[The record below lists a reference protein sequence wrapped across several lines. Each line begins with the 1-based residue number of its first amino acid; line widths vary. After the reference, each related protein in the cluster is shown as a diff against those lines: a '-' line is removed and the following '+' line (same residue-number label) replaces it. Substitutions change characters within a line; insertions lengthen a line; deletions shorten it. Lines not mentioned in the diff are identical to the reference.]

1 MNLIG
6 NSVRRPVLTT
16 VIMTILV
23 LLGFFAFY
31 QLGVAL
37 LPSVDVPVVLV
48 RVQYRGAGPL
58 EVERLIVQPV
68 EDAIASVEGVKEI
81 NGYALDGTGFV
92 VAVLEY
98 EVDVTQATL
107 DISTRRKGHNFHAP

>member
-23 LLGFFAFY
+23 LLGLYSFY

-37 LPSVDVPVVLV
+37 LPKMDIPVVLV
-48 RVQYRGAGPL
+48 RVAYRGAGPW
-58 EVERLIVQPV
+58 R
-68 EDAIASVEGVKEI
+68 SRG
-81 NGYALDGTGFV
+81 
-92 VAVLEY
+92 
-98 EVDVTQATL
+98 
-107 DISTRRKGHNFHAP
+107 

>member
-23 LLGFFAFY
+23 LLGFYSFH
-31 QLGVAL
+31 QLGMAL
-37 LPSVDVPVVLV
+37 LPKMDIPVVLV
-48 RVQYRGAGPL
+48 RVPYKGAGPM
-58 EVERLIVQPV
+58 EIERLIVQPV

-81 NGYALDGTGFV
+81 NGYALEGMGFV
-92 VAVLEY
+92 VAILEY

-107 DISTRRKGHNFHAP
+107 DISTREGHHLRPA